1 MLLSEFIERTGVN
14 LTGIEY
20 AEIEKIYNESSLDK
34 DAFCAGWKRTRN
46 DDFVQDCFEVIRTL
60 LNRVELETNIGKQLD
75 AEIDRLKVEHENE
88 CKAISDSCTKQAQE
102 FAKKIIRQID
112 NNSLNNIGNV
122 IEEEFGYAFII
133 KAKREMG
140 IQLSEK
146 EIDYLI
152 SKI

>member
-1 MLLSEFIERTGVN
+1 MLLSEFIDRTGVN
-14 LTGIEY
+14 VSGETY

-46 DDFVQDCFEVIRTL
+46 DEFVQDCFEVIRTL

-88 CKAISDSCTKQAQE
+88 CKSISDSCTKNYQE
-102 FAKKIIRQID
+102 FAKKIIRHISD
-112 NNSLNNIGNV
+112 ELPWNIMPE
-122 IEEEFGYAFII
+122 IEQEFGFAFII
-133 KAKREMG
+133 KSKREMG
-140 IQLSEK
+140 IALSEK